1 MKVRLSRVLADY
13 LDGIDVRNRRAGD
26 VLDLPD
32 AEARLLI
39 AEQWAIPE
47 RRSTDRPPP
56 GPERRKPEMAAG
68 DGSLSDH
75 LGD

>member
-1 MKVRLSRVLADY
+1 MKVRLSRVLASY

-32 AEARLLI
+32 AEAQLLI

-56 GPERRKPEMAAG
+56 GPERRRSEMAAG
-68 DGSLSDH
+68 DDCRSDD

>member
-1 MKVRLSRVLADY
+1 MKVRLSRVLAGY

-32 AEARLLI
+32 AEAQLLI

-56 GPERRKPEMAAG
+56 GAERRRSEMAAG
-68 DGSLSDH
+68 DGSRSDH